1 MKKITYSALS
11 LILLIIIN
19 GCTGY
24 EPIFDTSGLQFKIV
38 DYSIEGDRILGQ
50 KIYSRLYRLSKSG
63 KSDQNLRSLEF
74 VIKTSKDKKV
84 TAKDSAGK
92 ILEYNIILNTDLKVT
107 DIVTKDRILD
117 QVFISSLTY
126 KVQNNYSDTVSLENS
141 TVENLLNKTY
151 QDLLTRLAQNI
162 ITK

>member
-1 MKKITYSALS
+1 MKKIAYSALS
-11 LILLIIIN
+11 FILLIIIN

-24 EPIFDTSGLQFKIV
+24 EPIFGTSGLQFKIA

-74 VIKTSKDKKV
+74 VIKASKDKKV
-84 TAKDSAGK
+84 TAKDNAGK
-92 ILEYNIILNTDLKVT
+92 ILEYNIILYTDLKVT
-107 DIVTKDRILD
+107 DIVTEDKILD

-151 QDLLTRLAQNI
+151 QDLVTRLAQNI

>member
-1 MKKITYSALS
+1 MKKIAYSALS
-11 LILLIIIN
+11 FILLIIIN

-24 EPIFDTSGLQFKIV
+24 EPIFGTSGLQFKIA

-50 KIYSRLYRLSKSG
+50 KIYSRLYNLSKSE

-74 VIKTSKDKKV
+74 VIKVSKDKKV

-92 ILEYNIILNTDLKVT
+92 ILEYNIILYTDLKVT
-107 DIVTKDRILD
+107 DIVTEDRILD

-151 QDLLTRLAQNI
+151 QDLLI
-162 ITK
+162 IMSKNMSTE